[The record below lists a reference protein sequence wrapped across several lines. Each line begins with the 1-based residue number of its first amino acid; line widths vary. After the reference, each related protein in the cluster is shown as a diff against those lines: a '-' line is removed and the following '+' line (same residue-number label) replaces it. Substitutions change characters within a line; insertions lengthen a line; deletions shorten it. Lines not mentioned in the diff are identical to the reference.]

1 MSENYHGRCAN
12 CPSRLPWVLRVQ
24 PYQVLP
30 SKMERK
36 VKRRAKSGKH
46 RIKRKG
52 ANADRI

>member
-30 SKMERK
+30 SQMERK